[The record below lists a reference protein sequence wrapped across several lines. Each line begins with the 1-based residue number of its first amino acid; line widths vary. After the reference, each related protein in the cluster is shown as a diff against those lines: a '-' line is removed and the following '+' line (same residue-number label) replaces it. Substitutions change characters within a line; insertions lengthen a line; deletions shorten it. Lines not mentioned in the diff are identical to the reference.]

1 MEKPSPTFSS
11 EIVQVVSS
19 FSATMPCPPNWAES
33 AMVNQPACAAA
44 RSSSG
49 FVPMP
54 FSKRVLNEY
63 CVCFRTPLS
72 VEIEPLP
79 VFKSPCQTTDAL
91 RCISVSPLLRTVAR
105 YPGYSIH
112 RERRAVQRYI
122 GSSIDG
128 KSGGIAARNIA
139 DFEVHR
145 IEIRFQRSDGVLR
158 QESRFRLA
166 EVERVFAVEFA
177 GLDRVVK
184 FLQGSQKLDG
194 NKSRSGH
201 AHLHLKNSP
210 RRFVTHGFEWSADG
224 ASGVGKILLKAGA
237 QLNDGHANVAEFH
250 DVKAVEAIANVFAA
264 QAENG
269 LARLHQLRE
278 VGLQTGKV
286 GTRLDRFRNGIT
298 RSFDLREGIVA
309 VKIENV
315 RRSADGLKG

>member
-1 MEKPSPTFSS
+1 
-11 EIVQVVSS
+11 
-19 FSATMPCPPNWAES
+19 
-33 AMVNQPACAAA
+33 
-44 RSSSG
+44 
-49 FVPMP
+49 
-54 FSKRVLNEY
+54 
-63 CVCFRTPLS
+63 
-72 VEIEPLP
+72 
-79 VFKSPCQTTDAL
+79 
-91 RCISVSPLLRTVAR
+91 
-105 YPGYSIH
+105 H

-139 DFEVHR
+139 DLEVHR

-315 RRSADGLKG
+315 RRSADGLKGNPVNGHRRIAVNVGDFRFNGDIVRHLAGRQIYAMEKKDLGSFSKLGRCGDRGRQKDQNGAGKHKKASWKLKHRKFLTKIGRIRL